1 MMRIMLSLMAGKTLI
16 FTTLTE
22 LACKSFLV
30 YTSNKLLIKQ
40 IIKQQSLV
48 CEGLRKC
55 SSGFTWH
62 LLLRKIS
69 TYFVTRIANLVLL
82 YGLRDF

>member
-1 MMRIMLSLMAGKTLI
+1 MMRIMLSLMAGKHL
-16 FTTLTE
+16 FSPSSLSY
-22 LACKSFLV
+22 LANLSLFIL
-30 YTSNKLLIKQ
+30 YNKLLIKHM
-40 IIKQQSLV
+40 IKQQSLV

-55 SSGFTWH
+55 SFGFTWH

>member
-1 MMRIMLSLMAGKTLI
+1 MMRIMLSLMAGKHL
-16 FTTLTE
+16 FSPHPLE

-30 YTSNKLLIKQ
+30 YTLNKLLIKQ

-48 CEGLRKC
+48 CDGLRKC
-55 SSGFTWH
+55 SFGFIWH
-62 LLLRKIS
+62 LLLRKRS